1 MGLGTALCLGIGDP
15 ARWRELVG
23 DDIADVSSPVAFVD
37 GVLDVRVVDEL
48 AETLVRYSEAAV
60 VAVCNEQCGDAAVTR
75 LRVLR
80 DPVLPQT

>member
-1 MGLGTALCLGIGDP
+1 MGLRAALCLGIGDP
-15 ARWRELVG
+15 SRWRELVG
-23 DDIADVSSPVAFVD
+23 DDIADVSSPVRFVD

-60 VAVCNEQCGDAAVTR
+60 VAVCNEQCGETAVTR